1 MSNNRT
7 QSRWNFMDSAYAA
20 SPRIFHW
27 LANIVGVVSLA
38 GPYLTVLVPCFAAV
52 WAANQLQLSFGVAVY
67 GMISALMSMIKI
79 GATIFSI
86 EMLFTMYHTR
96 HEWEEVVRR
105 IIRDACEESLQA
117 WRR

>member
-7 QSRWNFMDSAYAA
+7 QSRWNFMDPAYAA

-27 LANIVGVVSLA
+27 LANTVGVVSLA